1 MKSLTLLTFAI
12 VLTFGTIF
20 GADSQSVVYEGKDG
34 PGKGK
39 HIVLM
44 AGDEEYRSEEAMPLM
59 GKILSQRHG
68 FKCTVLFSV
77 DKDGFIDANNGAS
90 LTNPEALDSA
100 DAIVMSLRFR
110 HYPDEVKKHFTDAVN
125 RGIPIIGLRTSTHA
139 FNDQQLKNFGRAV
152 LGENWVSHWGNHRS
166 EATRGVIEPSAKD
179 NPLLRGVSDVYGPT
193 DVYEAHPPDDVTILL
208 RGQVLKGMDPS
219 SPPADYIKKTKQ
231 VEQRPVNN
239 PMMPIAW
246 TREVKNAAGT
256 TNKILC
262 TTMGASI
269 DLKNEDLRR
278 LIVNGV
284 YWGLGMEVPAKA
296 DVTPVGTYEPTMYG
310 TKDSNNAADPY
321 GFRGFKRG
329 VKPSDLAL
337 PVE

>member
-1 MKSLTLLTFAI
+1 MKTIALLNFAI
-12 VLTFGTIF
+12 AITFGAAF
-20 GADSQSVVYEGKDG
+20 GADSQSVVYQGKDG

-44 AGDEEYRSEEAMPLM
+44 AGDEEYRSEEAMPLI

-110 HYPDEVKKHFTDAVN
+110 HYPDDVKKHFTDAVN
-125 RGIPIIGLRTSTHA
+125 RGIPIVGLRTSTHA
-139 FNDQQLKNFGRAV
+139 FNDKELTNFGRVV
-152 LGENWVSHWGNHRS
+152 LGENWVSHWGSHRA

-179 NPLLRGVSDVYGPT
+179 NLLLRGVSDVFGPT
-193 DVYEAHPPDDVTILL
+193 DVYEAYPPADATILM
-208 RGQVLKGMDPS
+208 RGQVLKGMEPT
-219 SPPADYIKKTKQ
+219 SPPADYKKKGKTG
-231 VEQRPVNN
+231 EQGVND

-246 TREVKNAAGT
+246 TREVKSAAGK

-269 DLKNEDLRR
+269 DLKCEDLRR

-284 YWGLGMEVPAKA
+284 FWGLGMEVPAKA
-296 DVTPVGTYEPTMYG
+296 DVTPVGIYNPLMYG
-310 TKDSNNAADPY
+310 TNDSTNTSDPY

-337 PVE
+337 PVK